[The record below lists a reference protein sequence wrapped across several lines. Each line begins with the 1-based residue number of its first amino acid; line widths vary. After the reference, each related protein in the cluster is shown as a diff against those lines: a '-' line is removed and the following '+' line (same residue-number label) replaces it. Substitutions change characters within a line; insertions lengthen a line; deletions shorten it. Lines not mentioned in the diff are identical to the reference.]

1 MQGAPWATYS
11 SFKAVTPSDT
21 TSVTCRAIFVVSV
34 GQITVAASIG
44 GTAVSFGATN
54 PAGTIIPVEL
64 NNGTIN
70 AATAAT
76 VVALA

>member
-1 MQGAPWATYS
+1 MQNAPWASYS
-11 SFKAVTPSDT
+11 TFRAVTPSDT
-21 TSVTCRAIFVVSV
+21 TSVTCRAIFVAVT

-44 GTAVSFGATN
+44 GTPVSFGATT
-54 PAGTIIPVEL
+54 PVGTVLPIEL